1 MKRLMLWFVVAF
13 AVLAGGAG
21 RATAQAPAPY
31 TLDVLLSLTGP
42 AAFIGKSQAEAIR
55 LYEEVVN
62 RQGGIHGRPVH
73 FEIHD
78 EQSSP
83 ATSLQ
88 LATAILAKHP
98 AVVLGCSSAPECS
111 AIAPLFANGPV
122 LYAFTPGFYP
132 QSGGYVFASIYPI
145 QYYVAAQLRY
155 FVDRGIT
162 RIAVLASTDNSG
174 QGNDLATQIALK
186 LPEFKNVQIVAWE
199 HFTPTDLSVAAQVA
213 RIKAASPQAM
223 MVWASGTP
231 FGTVLHSLA
240 DSGLDIPV
248 ASTAANMVAEQLAGY
263 AGVLP
268 KELLF
273 GGQSLLNANRKKGD
287 PLKDAV
293 DEFTTAFATAG
304 IKPTIVDGLA
314 WDPAKI
320 VVSALRKL
328 GPNATAEQLHAY
340 LENLHDFAG
349 AGGIYDLRTG
359 DQHGLNQSAVL
370 LVRWDPAKANYVLVS
385 QQGGAPLGR

>member
-1 MKRLMLWFVVAF
+1 MNAKYLMRLVVAC
-13 AVLAGGAG
+13 AVLVCGAG
-21 RATAQAPAPY
+21 PARAQAPGPF

-55 LYEEVVN
+55 LYEAVVN
-62 RQGGIHGRPVH
+62 RQGGIRGQPVH

-78 EQSSP
+78 EQSTP
-83 ATSLQ
+83 AVSLQ

-132 QSGGYVFASIYPI
+132 ASGGYVFASIYPI

-174 QGNDLATQIALK
+174 QGNDRATEIALK
-186 LPEFKNVQIVAWE
+186 LPEFRKVQIVAWE
-199 HFTPTDLSVAAQVA
+199 HFTPTDLSVAAQVS
-213 RIKAASPQAM
+213 RIKAAAPQAL

-240 DSGLDIPV
+240 DSALDVPV

-268 KELLF
+268 HELLF
-273 GGQSLLNANRKKGD
+273 GGQSLLNANRPRGD
-287 PLKDAV
+287 PLKEAV
-293 DEFTTAFATAG
+293 DEFSTAFANAG
-304 IKPTIVDGLA
+304 IKPTIVAGLA

-320 VVSALRKL
+320 VVAALRRL

-340 LENLHDFAG
+340 LEDLHGFAG

-359 DQHGLNQSAVL
+359 DQHGLNQAAVL
-370 LVRWDPAKANYVLVS
+370 LVRWDAARANYVLVS
-385 QQGGAPLGR
+385 GKVGPR